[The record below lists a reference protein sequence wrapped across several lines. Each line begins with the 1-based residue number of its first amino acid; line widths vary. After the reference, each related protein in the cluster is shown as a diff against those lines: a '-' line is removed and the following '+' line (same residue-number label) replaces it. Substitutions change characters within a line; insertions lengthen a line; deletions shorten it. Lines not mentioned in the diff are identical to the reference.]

1 LLGIRLTVNNK
12 LPKLLYQT
20 GVDYSQAAVAA
31 VSSGSDYSGIQA
43 GQNLSKTEGKRS
55 VSSDSHGKSM
65 DYGLNQTMD
74 FSYPTE
80 HNQKVDYGNPK
91 GKKQVNPAKTVSDYS
106 PAKQGKKGKGLL
118 KGKDSSLGG
127 NDSNKSIRKEGTDY
141 ANSYQDYRH
150 QNAEKEIGNILD
162 GSDYSE
168 TVKKVQGKISQLG
181 KSAKKKKDLTSQL
194 GKTAKKGLPLGK
206 KPIVKVSEK
215 YKMLL
220 DYTFLLLSEK
230 GKTPESL
237 DRVIVNRVIHNDSQV
252 NAAESADSVNG
263 SDYQDSQASSNQSD
277 SSDMG
282 SDKSGKFS
290 SPNRTAI
297 NNGSESASSD
307 YSSSGNF

>member
-1 LLGIRLTVNNK
+1 
-12 LPKLLYQT
+12 
-20 GVDYSQAAVAA
+20 VDYRKADVAA
-31 VSSGSDYSGIQA
+31 VSSGSDYSGVQA

-55 VSSDSHGKSM
+55 VSSDSYGKSM

-80 HNQKVDYGNPK
+80 NNQKVDYGNPK
-91 GKKQVNPAKTVSDYS
+91 GKKQVNPAKKVSDYS
-106 PAKQGKKGKGLL
+106 PAKQGKKGKALM

-127 NDSNKSIRKEGTDY
+127 NNSNKSIRTEGTDY
-141 ANSYQDYRH
+141 DNSYQDYSH
-150 QNAEKEIGNILD
+150 QITAKEIENILD

-168 TVKKVQGKISQLG
+168 NVKKVQGKTSQLG
-181 KSAKKKKDLTSQL
+181 KSAKKGLKSQL
-194 GKTAKKGLPLGK
+194 GKTSKKGLTLGK
-206 KPIVKVSEK
+206 KPTMKVSEK

-282 SDKSGKFS
+282 SDKNGKFA
-290 SPNRTAI
+290 SPNRTAV
-297 NNGSESASSD
+297 NNGTGSASSD

>member
-1 LLGIRLTVNNK
+1 
-12 LPKLLYQT
+12 
-20 GVDYSQAAVAA
+20 VDYSKADVAA
-31 VSSGSDYSGIQA
+31 VSSGSDYSGVQA
-43 GQNLSKTEGKRS
+43 SQNLSKTEGKRS
-55 VSSDSHGKSM
+55 VSSNSYGKSV

-80 HNQKVDYGNPK
+80 HNQKVDYGNAK
-91 GKKQVNPAKTVSDYS
+91 GKKQVNTAQKFSDYS
-106 PAKQGKKGKGLL
+106 PAKQGKKGKALL

-127 NDSNKSIRKEGTDY
+127 NNSNKSIRTEGTDY
-141 ANSYQDYRH
+141 DNSYQDYSH
-150 QNAEKEIGNILD
+150 QNTAKD

-168 TVKKVQGKISQLG
+168 NVKKVQGKTSQLG
-181 KSAKKKKDLTSQL
+181 KSAKKGLKSQL
-194 GKTAKKGLPLGK
+194 GKTTKKGLPLGK
-206 KPIVKVSEK
+206 KPTVKVSEK

-282 SDKSGKFS
+282 SEKSGKFTS
-290 SPNRTAI
+290 LNRTAV
-297 NNGSESASSD
+297 NNGSGSASSD
-307 YSSSGNF
+307 YSSSGNLEHCKIY